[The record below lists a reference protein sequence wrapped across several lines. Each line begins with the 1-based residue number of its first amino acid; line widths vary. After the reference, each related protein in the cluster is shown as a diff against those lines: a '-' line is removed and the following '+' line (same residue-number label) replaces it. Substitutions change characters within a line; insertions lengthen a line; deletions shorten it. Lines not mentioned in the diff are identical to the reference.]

1 MTSTCFESIWK
12 NQWLLKN
19 YWISKG
25 TEEYLG
31 GGNSNIFYFHP
42 GSWGRWTH
50 FDEHI
55 FQMGW
60 FNHQPDMLQF
70 LWCPFKGIL
79 IFFSPKPAPF
89 MCLRASSKT
98 QQNPKVSD
106 TIDIYNLQSLSDLD
120 APLSFEP
127 AGLFIYMYAYNIC
140 IYYIYIYIYVYICT
154 LVP

>member
-1 MTSTCFESIWK
+1 
-12 NQWLLKN
+12 
-19 YWISKG
+19 
-25 TEEYLG
+25 
-31 GGNSNIFYFHP
+31 
-42 GSWGRWTH
+42 
-50 FDEHI
+50 
-55 FQMGW
+55 MGW

-140 IYYIYIYIYVYICT
+140 IYYIYIYIYICIYMYLST
-154 LVP
+154 LAYLRPSFCWVAKNRLNKGCQFTIPPGFNWHPLKYANSNRRIPR